1 MVKLYYHILNKLM
14 DTNRN
19 YLMHRSGPYEIQA
32 EGEKENPLQKLNR
45 LKCEVAELEE
55 ELAKNNV
62 HVHSTL
68 LFFFISLI

>member
-1 MVKLYYHILNKLM
+1 MKA
-14 DTNRN
+14 N
-19 YLMHRSGPYEIQA
+19 YTKGLGHRSGPYEIQA

-62 HVHSTL
+62 HDYSTL
-68 LFFFISLI
+68 FFLSKLNFSQLNMFVFIDS

>member
-1 MVKLYYHILNKLM
+1 MKA
-14 DTNRN
+14 N
-19 YLMHRSGPYEIQA
+19 YSVCLGHRSGPYEIQA

-62 HVHSTL
+62 HVHIAFFYLS
-68 LFFFISLI
+68 LFYSF